1 MEITQDEQIRGLA
14 LQFGE
19 LFRDKIGAHIVSAGA
34 PLSKVYADRTQ
45 LQARTIRGNSI
56 IIVNLSAPNAS
67 VLLQGNAYRHTPCG
81 LLEVRGE
88 RDDVVALFNAVCAGL
103 GAARDAESAAERQQ
117 HYTRPS
123 EQKPLQRSGWSKRA
137 GLNALYADSR
147 PAKKAASQQPKRR
160 SLS

>member
-19 LFRDKIGAHIVSAGA
+19 LFRDKVGAHIVSAGA
-34 PLSKVYADRTQ
+34 PLSKVYADGTQ
-45 LQARTIRGNSI
+45 LQARTIRRNSI

-67 VLLQGNAYRHTPCG
+67 ILLQGNTHYNTPGG

-103 GAARDAESAAERQQ
+103 GAARDAESAADRQQ

-123 EQKPLQRSGWSKRA
+123 TKPEQSKPPVRSGWSKHKA
-137 GLNALYADSR
+137 LNDLY
-147 PAKKAASQQPKRR
+147 AASQQPKRR
-160 SLS
+160 